1 MSWVTITQEVIFPRQ
16 AELAQVLAVKVP
28 GGETAA
34 SLLAAAMG
42 QVVSEARGYLRA
54 AVRKGFLGAMGDEG
68 TVPASLVQSVAVLVR
83 RAVLGRLPGLQSLH
97 NQIRDEECRA
107 AERLIRDVA
116 TGANVVEE
124 PGGAGGAVTSPRPMV
139 LGRQRDFTRET
150 EDGV

>member
-16 AELAQVLAVKVP
+16 GELTMVLAAKLP
-28 GGETAA
+28 SGETAA
-34 SLLAAAMG
+34 SVLAATIG
-42 QVVSEARGYLRA
+42 QVVAEARGYLRS
-54 AVRKGFLGAMGDEG
+54 AVRKGYLSTLGPEG
-68 TVPASLVQSVAVLVR
+68 TVPPGLVQSVAVLVR

-116 TGANVVEE
+116 TGANAVEE
-124 PGGAGGAVTSPRPMV
+124 ASGLVAVAAPGPVV
-139 LGRQRDFTRET
+139 IGRQRDFTRDT